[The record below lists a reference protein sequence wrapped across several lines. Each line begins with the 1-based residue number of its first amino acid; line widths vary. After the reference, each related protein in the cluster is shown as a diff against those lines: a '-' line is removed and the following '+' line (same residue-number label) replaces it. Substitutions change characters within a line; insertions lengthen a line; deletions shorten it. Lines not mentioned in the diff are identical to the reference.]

1 MPYPLIYLRF
11 QTYGAKMGIDLS
23 GKVVIVTGGAK
34 GIGEGCVQ
42 KFVDANATV
51 ISLDLDESSLK
62 SQASKYSNLGSKFTS
77 HVVDV
82 SNEAQVK
89 DAISKVQD
97 TYGRI
102 DGLINCA
109 GIQTYGSVVDTTEDT
124 WDRTFNVNVKSMFL
138 TAKHAAPMMIAQKSG
153 SIVNISSVQ
162 SLMSQKTVVAYAAS
176 KGAINSLTRASAID
190 LAVDN
195 VRVNAI
201 LPGSVDTPML
211 RTSADMHR
219 GEKSVEDVLSD
230 WGAGHPLGRIAKSS
244 EIGDLAVFLVSSES
258 AFITGQSIAI
268 DGGLSIQVPV
278 ILPGK

>member
-1 MPYPLIYLRF
+1 MPYPLICLGF
-11 QTYGAKMGIDLS
+11 QSYGAKMGIDLS

-42 KFVDANATV
+42 KFLDSDAKV
-51 ISLDLDESSLK
+51 ISFDLDNSSLANQNTK
-62 SQASKYSNLGSKFTS
+62 YADLASRFTT
-77 HVVDV
+77 HLVDV
-82 SNEAQVK
+82 SNEAQVEG
-89 DAISKVQD
+89 AISKVL
-97 TYGRI
+97 TTHGHI
-102 DGLINCA
+102 DGLVNCA
-109 GIQTYGSVVDTTEDT
+109 GIQTYGSVTDTTEEI

-138 TAKHAAPMMIAQKSG
+138 TAKYVAPAMIAQKAG

-176 KGAINSLTRASAID
+176 KGAINALTRASAID
-190 LAVDN
+190 LAISG

-219 GEKSVEDVLSD
+219 GEKSIEEVLSD

-244 EIGDLAVFLVSSES
+244 EIGDLAVFLVSNES
-258 AFITGQSIAI
+258 AFITGQSIVI

>member
-1 MPYPLIYLRF
+1 MS
-11 QTYGAKMGIDLS
+11 IDLS

-42 KFVDANATV
+42 KFLDSNATV
-51 ISLDLDESSLK
+51 VSLDLDDSALK
-62 SQASKYSNLGSKFTS
+62 SQESKYEKLESRFSTHLI
-77 HVVDV
+77 DV
-82 SNEAQVK
+82 SNEPQVAQS
-89 DAISKVQD
+89 ISKVQD

-109 GIQTYGSVVDTTEDT
+109 GIQTYGSVVDTTEEI
-124 WDRTFNVNVKSMFL
+124 WDKTFNVNVKSMFL
-138 TAKHAAPMMIAQKSG
+138 TSKHVAPIMITQKSG

-176 KGAINSLTRASAID
+176 KGAINALTRASAID
-190 LAVDN
+190 LAINN

-219 GEKSVEDVLSD
+219 GEKSVDEVLAD

-244 EIGDLAVFLVSSES
+244 EIGDLAVFLISSES
-258 AFITGQSIAI
+258 AFITGQSIVI

>member
-1 MPYPLIYLRF
+1 
-11 QTYGAKMGIDLS
+11 MGIDLS

-42 KFVDANATV
+42 KFLDANATV
-51 ISLDLDESSLK
+51 ASFDLDESSLK
-62 SQASKYSNLGSKFTS
+62 SQSSKYSNLESRFS
-77 HVVDV
+77 SQLVDV
-82 SNEAQVK
+82 SNEVQVST
-89 DAISKVQD
+89 AIAKVL
-97 TYGRI
+97 TSYGRI
-102 DGLINCA
+102 DALINCA
-109 GIQTYGSVVDTTEDT
+109 GIQTYGSVSDTTEEI
-124 WDRTFNVNVKSMFL
+124 WDKTFNVNVKSMFL
-138 TAKHAAPMMIAQKSG
+138 TAKHVAPTMIAQKSG

-176 KGAINSLTRASAID
+176 KGAINALTRASAID
-190 LAVDN
+190 LAIDN

-211 RTSADMHR
+211 RTSAEMHH
-219 GEKSVEDVLSD
+219 GEKSLEEVLSD

-244 EIGDLAVFLVSSES
+244 EIGDLAVFLASKES
-258 AFITGQSIAI
+258 AFITGQSIVI

>member
-1 MPYPLIYLRF
+1 
-11 QTYGAKMGIDLS
+11 MGIDLS

-62 SQASKYSNLGSKFTS
+62 NQALKYSNLGTKFSS
-77 HVVDV
+77 HLVDV

-109 GIQTYGSVVDTTEDT
+109 GIQTYGSVVDTTEET

-190 LAVDN
+190 LAIDN

-219 GEKSVEDVLSD
+219 GEKSVEEVLSD

-244 EIGDLAVFLVSSES
+244 EIGDLAVFLVSNES

>member
-1 MPYPLIYLRF
+1 
-11 QTYGAKMGIDLS
+11 MGIDLS

-51 ISLDLDESSLK
+51 ISLDLDKSSLK
-62 SQASKYSNLGSKFTS
+62 SQASKYSNLGLKFTS

-109 GIQTYGSVVDTTEDT
+109 GIQTYGSVVDTTEET

-138 TAKHAAPMMIAQKSG
+138 TAKHVAPIMIAQKSG

-190 LAVDN
+190 LAIDN

-219 GEKSVEDVLSD
+219 GEKSVEEVLSD

>member
-1 MPYPLIYLRF
+1 MEK
-11 QTYGAKMGIDLS
+11 KMGIDLS

-42 KFVDANATV
+42 KFLDSNATV
-51 ISLDLDESSLK
+51 VSFDLDNSALTTQK
-62 SQASKYSNLGSKFTS
+62 SKYANLESRFSS

-82 SNEAQVK
+82 SNEAQVE
-89 DAISKVQD
+89 DAVSKVLAAH
-97 TYGRI
+97 GRI

-109 GIQTYGSVVDTTEDT
+109 GIQTYGSVTDTTEEI

-138 TAKHAAPMMIAQKSG
+138 TAKHVAPTMIAQKTG

-176 KGAINSLTRASAID
+176 KGAINALTRASAID
-190 LAVDN
+190 LAISN

-219 GEKSVEDVLSD
+219 GEKSIEEVLSD

-244 EIGDLAVFLVSSES
+244 EIGDLAVFLVSNES
-258 AFITGQSIAI
+258 AFITGQSIVI

>member
-1 MPYPLIYLRF
+1 
-11 QTYGAKMGIDLS
+11 MGIDLS

-42 KFVDANATV
+42 KFLDSNATV
-51 ISLDLDESSLK
+51 VSFDLDNSALATQKSKYASLDSRFSS
-62 SQASKYSNLGSKFTS
+62 N
-77 HVVDV
+77 VVDV
-82 SNEAQVK
+82 SNEAQVE
-89 DAISKVQD
+89 DAVTKVLAAH
-97 TYGRI
+97 GRI

-109 GIQTYGSVVDTTEDT
+109 GIQTYGSVTDTTEEI

-138 TAKHAAPMMIAQKSG
+138 TAKHVAPTMISQKTG

-176 KGAINSLTRASAID
+176 KGAINALTRASAID
-190 LAVDN
+190 LAISN

-219 GEKSVEDVLSD
+219 GEKSIEEVLSD

-244 EIGDLAVFLVSSES
+244 EIGDLAVFLVSNES
-258 AFITGQSIAI
+258 AFITGQSIVI

>member
-1 MPYPLIYLRF
+1 
-11 QTYGAKMGIDLS
+11 MGIDLS

-42 KFVDANATV
+42 KFLETNATV
-51 ISLDLDESSLK
+51 ISFDLDKSSLEN
-62 SQASKYSNLGSKFTS
+62 QNSKYAKLESRFSS
-77 HVVDV
+77 YVVDV
-82 SNEAQVK
+82 SNEGQVE
-89 DAISKVQD
+89 DAVAKVLAS
-97 TYGRI
+97 YGRI

-109 GIQTYGSVVDTTEDT
+109 GIQTYGSVTDTTEEI

-138 TAKHAAPMMIAQKSG
+138 TAKYVAPSMIAQKAG

-176 KGAINSLTRASAID
+176 KGAINALTRASAID
-190 LAVDN
+190 LAVSG

-219 GEKSVEDVLSD
+219 GEKSIEEVLSD

-244 EIGDLAVFLVSSES
+244 EIGDLAVFLVSNES
-258 AFITGQSIAI
+258 AFITGQSIVI

>member
-1 MPYPLIYLRF
+1 MPYPLIHLGF
-11 QTYGAKMGIDLS
+11 QSNGVKMGIDLS

-51 ISLDLDESSLK
+51 VSFDLDGSSLK
-62 SQASKYSNLGSKFTS
+62 NQASKYSKLESRFAS
-77 HVVDV
+77 HLVDV

-89 DAISKVQD
+89 DAVSKVQD
-97 TYGRI
+97 TYGQI

-109 GIQTYGSVVDTTEDT
+109 GIQTYGSVVDTTEEI
-124 WDRTFNVNVKSMFL
+124 WDKTFNVNVKSMFL
-138 TAKHAAPMMIAQKSG
+138 TAKHVAPIMIAQKSG

-176 KGAINSLTRASAID
+176 KGAINALTRASAID
-190 LAVDN
+190 LAIDN

-219 GEKSVEDVLSD
+219 GEKSVEEVLSD

-244 EIGDLAVFLVSSES
+244 EVGDLAVFLVSAES

>member
-1 MPYPLIYLRF
+1 MPYPLICLGF
-11 QTYGAKMGIDLS
+11 QSYGAKMGIDLS

-42 KFVDANATV
+42 KFFDSNATV
-51 ISLDLDESSLK
+51 ISFDLDSSSLAN
-62 SQASKYSNLGSKFTS
+62 QNSKYADFESRFSS
-77 HVVDV
+77 QVVDL
-82 SNEAQVK
+82 SNEAQVE
-89 DAISKVQD
+89 DAVTKVLAAH
-97 TYGRI
+97 GRI

-109 GIQTYGSVVDTTEDT
+109 GIQTYGSVTDTTEEV
-124 WDRTFNVNVKSMFL
+124 WDRTFNVNAKSMFL
-138 TAKHAAPMMIAQKSG
+138 TAKHVAPVMITQKTG
-153 SIVNISSVQ
+153 SVVNISSVQ

-176 KGAINSLTRASAID
+176 KGAINALTRASAID
-190 LAVDN
+190 LAISG

-211 RTSADMHR
+211 RTSAEMHR
-219 GEKSVEDVLSD
+219 GEKSIEEVLAD

-244 EIGDLAVFLVSSES
+244 EIGDLAVFLVSDES
-258 AFITGQSIAI
+258 AFITGQAIVI

>member
-1 MPYPLIYLRF
+1 MPYPSICLGF
-11 QTYGAKMGIDLS
+11 QSYGAKMGIDLS
-23 GKVVIVTGGAK
+23 GRVVIVTGGAK

-42 KFVDANATV
+42 KFLDSNATV
-51 ISLDLDESSLK
+51 ISFDLDNSSLAN
-62 SQASKYSNLGSKFTS
+62 QNTKYANFESKFS
-77 HVVDV
+77 SQVVDV
-82 SNEAQVK
+82 SNEAQVE
-89 DAISKVQD
+89 DAIAKVSS

-109 GIQTYGSVVDTTEDT
+109 GIQTYGSVTDTTEEI
-124 WDRTFNVNVKSMFL
+124 WDKTFNVNVKSMFL
-138 TAKHAAPMMIAQKSG
+138 TAKHVAPVMITQKAG

-176 KGAINSLTRASAID
+176 KGAINALTRASAID
-190 LAVDN
+190 LAISG

-211 RTSADMHR
+211 RTSAEMHR
-219 GEKSVEDVLSD
+219 GEKSIEEVLAD

-244 EIGDLAVFLVSSES
+244 EIGDLAVFLVSDES
-258 AFITGQSIAI
+258 AFITGQAIVI

>member
-1 MPYPLIYLRF
+1 MPYPLIYLGF
-11 QTYGAKMGIDLS
+11 QSYGAKMGIDLS
-23 GKVVIVTGGAK
+23 GKVIIVTGGAK

-42 KFVDANATV
+42 KFLDSNATV
-51 ISLDLDESSLK
+51 ASFDLDDSSLAR
-62 SQASKYSNLGSKFTS
+62 QNSKYADLASRFSS

-82 SNEAQVK
+82 SNEAQVE
-89 DAISKVQD
+89 DAVTKVLA

-102 DGLINCA
+102 EGLINCA
-109 GIQTYGSVVDTTEDT
+109 GIQTYGSVTDTTEEI

-138 TAKHAAPMMIAQKSG
+138 TAKYVAPAMIAQKVG

-176 KGAINSLTRASAID
+176 KGAINALTRASAID
-190 LAVDN
+190 LAVSG

-219 GEKSVEDVLSD
+219 GEKSIEEVLSD

-244 EIGDLAVFLVSSES
+244 EIGDLAVFLVSNES
-258 AFITGQSIAI
+258 AFITGQSIVI

>member
-1 MPYPLIYLRF
+1 MPYPLICLGF
-11 QTYGAKMGIDLS
+11 QSYGSKMGIDLS

-42 KFVDANATV
+42 KFFDSNATV
-51 ISLDLDESSLK
+51 ISFDLDSSSLAN
-62 SQASKYSNLGSKFTS
+62 QNSKYADFESRFSS
-77 HVVDV
+77 QVVDV
-82 SNEAQVK
+82 SNEAQVE
-89 DAISKVQD
+89 DAVTKVLAAH
-97 TYGRI
+97 GRI

-109 GIQTYGSVVDTTEDT
+109 GIQTYGSVTDTTEEV
-124 WDRTFNVNVKSMFL
+124 WDRTFNVNAKSMFL
-138 TAKHAAPMMIAQKSG
+138 TAKYVAPAMITQKAG

-176 KGAINSLTRASAID
+176 KGAINALTRASAID
-190 LAVDN
+190 LAISG

-211 RTSADMHR
+211 RTSAEMHR
-219 GEKSVEDVLSD
+219 GEKSIEEVLAD

-244 EIGDLAVFLVSSES
+244 EIGDLAVFLVSNES
-258 AFITGQSIAI
+258 AFITGQSIVI

>member
-1 MPYPLIYLRF
+1 MPYPLSYLRF

-42 KFVDANATV
+42 RFVDANATV
-51 ISLDLDESSLK
+51 ISFDLDESSLK
-62 SQASKYSNLGSKFTS
+62 NQALKYSDLGRKFSS

-82 SNEAQVK
+82 SNETQVK

-138 TAKHAAPMMIAQKSG
+138 TAKHAAPTMIAQKSG

-190 LAVDN
+190 LAIDN

-219 GEKSVEDVLSD
+219 GEKSVEEVLSD

-244 EIGDLAVFLVSSES
+244 EIGDLAVFLVSNES

>member
-1 MPYPLIYLRF
+1 MPYPLSYLEF
-11 QTYGAKMGIDLS
+11 QSYGVIMGIDLS
-23 GKVVIVTGGAK
+23 GKVVVVTGGAK

-42 KFVDANATV
+42 KFLDANATV
-51 ISLDLDESSLK
+51 ISFDLDNSSLVNQRAK
-62 SQASKYSNLGSKFTS
+62 FVDLGTRFSS
-77 HVVDV
+77 DLVDV
-82 SNEAQVK
+82 SNESQVEG
-89 DAISKVQD
+89 AVSKVIA

-109 GIQTYGSVVDTTEDT
+109 GIQTYGSVTDTTEEI
-124 WDRTFNVNVKSMFL
+124 WDKTFNVNVKSMFL
-138 TAKHAAPMMIAQKSG
+138 TAKHVAPIMVGQKSG

-176 KGAINSLTRASAID
+176 KGAINALTRASAID
-190 LAVDN
+190 LAISN

-211 RTSADMHR
+211 RTSAQMHR
-219 GEKSVEDVLSD
+219 GERSVEEVLAE
-230 WGAGHPLGRIAKSS
+230 WGASHPLGRIAKSS
-244 EIGDLAVFLVSSES
+244 EVGDLAVFLVSDES

>member
-1 MPYPLIYLRF
+1 
-11 QTYGAKMGIDLS
+11 MGIDLS

-42 KFVDANATV
+42 KFLDSNAIV
-51 ISLDLDESSLK
+51 ISFDLDDSSLAIQESKYANSESSF
-62 SQASKYSNLGSKFTS
+62 SS

-82 SNEAQVK
+82 SNEAQVE
-89 DAISKVQD
+89 DAVTKVLASH
-97 TYGRI
+97 GRI

-109 GIQTYGSVVDTTEDT
+109 GIQTYGSVTDTTEEI

-138 TAKHAAPMMIAQKSG
+138 TAKHVAPTMIAQKTG

-176 KGAINSLTRASAID
+176 KGAINALTRASAID
-190 LAVDN
+190 LAISN

-219 GEKSVEDVLSD
+219 GEKSIEEVLSD

-244 EIGDLAVFLVSSES
+244 EIGDLAVFLVSNES
-258 AFITGQSIAI
+258 AFITGQSIVI

>member
-1 MPYPLIYLRF
+1 MPYPLICLGF
-11 QTYGAKMGIDLS
+11 QSDGAKMGIDLS

-42 KFVDANATV
+42 KFLDSNATV
-51 ISLDLDESSLK
+51 ISFDLDESSLAN
-62 SQASKYSNLGSKFTS
+62 QNSKFAKLES
-77 HVVDV
+77 RFSSYVVDV
-82 SNEAQVK
+82 SNERQVE
-89 DAISKVQD
+89 DAVAKVLVS
-97 TYGRI
+97 YGRV

-109 GIQTYGSVVDTTEDT
+109 GIQTYGSVTDTTEEI
-124 WDRTFNVNVKSMFL
+124 WDKTFNVNVKSMFL
-138 TAKHAAPMMIAQKSG
+138 TAKHVAPVMIDQKAG

-176 KGAINSLTRASAID
+176 KGAINALTRASAID
-190 LAVDN
+190 LAISD

-211 RTSADMHR
+211 RTSAEMHR
-219 GEKSVEDVLSD
+219 GEKSIEEVLSD

-244 EIGDLAVFLVSSES
+244 EIGDLAVFLVSNES
-258 AFITGQSIAI
+258 AFITGQSIVI

>member
-1 MPYPLIYLRF
+1 MLYPLIHLGF
-11 QTYGAKMGIDLS
+11 QSYGAKMGIDLS

-42 KFVDANATV
+42 KFVAAKATV
-51 ISLDLDESSLK
+51 ISFDLDDSSLR
-62 SQASKYSNLGSKFTS
+62 SQASKYSNLGSGYSS
-77 HVVDV
+77 HKIDV
-82 SNEAQVK
+82 SNEIEVEN
-89 DAISKVQD
+89 AISKVRE
-97 TYGRI
+97 TYGRV

-109 GIQTYGSVVDTTEDT
+109 GIQTYGSVVDTTEEI

-138 TAKHAAPMMIAQKSG
+138 TAKHVAPIMISQKSG

-176 KGAINSLTRASAID
+176 KGAINALTRASAID
-190 LAVDN
+190 LAIDH

-211 RTSADMHR
+211 RSSAEMHR
-219 GEKSVEDVLSD
+219 GEKSLEEVLSD

-244 EIGDLAVFLVSSES
+244 EIGDLAVFLVSEES
-258 AFITGQSIAI
+258 AFITGQSIVI

>member
-1 MPYPLIYLRF
+1 MPYPSICLGF
-11 QTYGAKMGIDLS
+11 QSYGAKMGIDLS
-23 GKVVIVTGGAK
+23 GRVVIVTGGAK

-42 KFVDANATV
+42 KFLDSNATV
-51 ISLDLDESSLK
+51 ISFDLDNSSLAN
-62 SQASKYSNLGSKFTS
+62 QNTKYANFESKFS
-77 HVVDV
+77 SQVVDV
-82 SNEAQVK
+82 SNETQVE
-89 DAISKVQD
+89 DAIAKVLS

-109 GIQTYGSVVDTTEDT
+109 GIQTYGSVTDTTEEI
-124 WDRTFNVNVKSMFL
+124 WDKTFNVNVKSMFL
-138 TAKHAAPMMIAQKSG
+138 TAKHVAPVMITQKAG

-176 KGAINSLTRASAID
+176 KGAINALTRASAID
-190 LAVDN
+190 LAISG

-211 RTSADMHR
+211 RTSAEMHR
-219 GEKSVEDVLSD
+219 GEKSIEEVLAD

-244 EIGDLAVFLVSSES
+244 EIGDLAVFLVSDES
-258 AFITGQSIAI
+258 AFITGQAIVI

>member
-1 MPYPLIYLRF
+1 MLYPLIHLGF
-11 QTYGAKMGIDLS
+11 QSYGAKMGIDLS

-42 KFVDANATV
+42 KFVAAKATV
-51 ISLDLDESSLK
+51 ISFDLDDSSLR
-62 SQASKYSNLGSKFTS
+62 SQASKYSNLGSGYSS
-77 HVVDV
+77 HKIDV
-82 SNEAQVK
+82 SNEIEVEN
-89 DAISKVQD
+89 AISKVRE
-97 TYGRI
+97 TYGRV

-109 GIQTYGSVVDTTEDT
+109 GIQTYGSVVDTTEEV

-138 TAKHAAPMMIAQKSG
+138 TAKHVAPIMISQKSG

-176 KGAINSLTRASAID
+176 KGAINALTRASAID
-190 LAVDN
+190 LAIDH

-211 RTSADMHR
+211 RTSAEMHR
-219 GEKSVEDVLSD
+219 CEKSLEEVLSD

-244 EIGDLAVFLVSSES
+244 EIGDLAVFLVSEES
-258 AFITGQSIAI
+258 TFITGQSIVI

>member
-11 QTYGAKMGIDLS
+11 QRYGAKMGIDLS

-42 KFVDANATV
+42 RFVDANATV
-51 ISLDLDESSLK
+51 ISFDLDESSLK
-62 SQASKYSNLGSKFTS
+62 NQASKYSNLGRKFSS

-109 GIQTYGSVVDTTEDT
+109 GIQTYGSVVDTTEET

-190 LAVDN
+190 LAIDN

-219 GEKSVEDVLSD
+219 GEKSVEEVLSD

-244 EIGDLAVFLVSSES
+244 EIGDLAVFLVSNES

>member
-1 MPYPLIYLRF
+1 MPYPSICLGF
-11 QTYGAKMGIDLS
+11 QSYGAKMGIDLS
-23 GKVVIVTGGAK
+23 GRVVIVTGGAK

-42 KFVDANATV
+42 KFLDSNATV
-51 ISLDLDESSLK
+51 ISFDLDNSSLAN
-62 SQASKYSNLGSKFTS
+62 QNTKYANFESKFS
-77 HVVDV
+77 SQVVDV
-82 SNEAQVK
+82 SNEAQVEV
-89 DAISKVQD
+89 AIAKVSS

-109 GIQTYGSVVDTTEDT
+109 GIQTYGSVTDTTEEI
-124 WDRTFNVNVKSMFL
+124 WDKTFNVNVKSMFL
-138 TAKHAAPMMIAQKSG
+138 TAKHVAPVMITQKAG

-176 KGAINSLTRASAID
+176 KGAINALTRASAID
-190 LAVDN
+190 LAISG

-211 RTSADMHR
+211 RTSAEMHR
-219 GEKSVEDVLSD
+219 GEKSIEEVLAD

-244 EIGDLAVFLVSSES
+244 EIGDLAVFLVSDES
-258 AFITGQSIAI
+258 AFITGQAIVI